1 MDSGLTLYIA
11 SQVFATA
18 SFAYGIYGFLHPA
31 DRNFR
36 TAFAISSVL
45 MAAHYALLGAWIGVA
60 ICFVAAGRYWVANKM
75 THARESTLWM
85 TFFIILGMVCGHFT
99 YLGAQSAL
107 PVLANILATY
117 AVFQLKGPQLR
128 GVMLAVSAC
137 WIAYNVYHQSV
148 MGIAQ
153 EIFYSSLNMFTIYRA
168 IRSSKQMPPVTAH
181 SVPMAAHGGVGLFDR
196 RKQPRE

>member
-1 MDSGLTLYIA
+1 MTLYLL
-11 SQVFATA
+11 SQIFATL
-18 SFAYGIYGFLHPA
+18 SFAWGVYGFWHPA

-45 MAAHYALLGAWIGVA
+45 MAAHYALLGAWVGVA

-75 THARESTLWM
+75 THARESLLWM
-85 TFFIILGMVCGHFT
+85 TFFIVLGMVCGHFT
-99 YLGAQSAL
+99 YLGPQSAL
-107 PVLANILATY
+107 PVLANIMATY

-128 GVMLAVSAC
+128 CVMLMVSAC

-153 EIFYSSLNMFTIYRA
+153 ELFYSSLNIYTIYRVTRA
-168 IRSSKQMPPVTAH
+168 HKALPPVTAH